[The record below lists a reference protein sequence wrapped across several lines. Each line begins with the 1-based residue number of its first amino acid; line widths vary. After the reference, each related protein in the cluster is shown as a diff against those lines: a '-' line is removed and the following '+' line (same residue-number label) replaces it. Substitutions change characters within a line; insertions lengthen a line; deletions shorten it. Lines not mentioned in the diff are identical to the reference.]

1 MHVTLRQL
9 KVFETVARL
18 GSFTR
23 AAEEL
28 FLSQPT
34 VSMQVKQLS
43 DAVGQPLFELTGRR
57 ICLTEMGEELFQTC
71 RDMFDTWNR
80 FEMTAAAMKGLKKGR
95 LKLACVTTAKYFIP
109 RLLGPFCDR
118 YPGIDV
124 RLEVANREAVV
135 ERLAR
140 GEDDL
145 YIMTSPPQHFD
156 IAIRAFLENPL
167 VPIAPAGHPLAAQA
181 NIPLARFAKE
191 RMLLRERGSGTRL
204 AVERMFREQGVELKT
219 CMEISSNEAIKQAV
233 AGGLGVTVISQ
244 QALALE
250 PMTQDIAVLDVQGFP
265 LQGAWHVV
273 HAGNKQ
279 LSVVAQ
285 TFFDFLCNE
294 ARQMLPGPLAQ
305 PTTHLQNGVTAIRKE
320 FIKQ

>member
-34 VSMQVKQLS
+34 VSMQVKQLA
-43 DAVGQPLFELTGRR
+43 DAIGQPLFEQTGKRIFLTDIGD
-57 ICLTEMGEELFQTC
+57 ELFKTC
-71 RDMFDTWNR
+71 RDIFDTWSR
-80 FEMTAAAMKGLKKGR
+80 FEMTAADMKGLKKGR
-95 LKLACVTTAKYFIP
+95 LRLACVTTAKYFIP

-124 RLEVANREAVV
+124 RLEVANRDAVV

-145 YIMTSPPQHFD
+145 YIMTMPPQHFD
-156 IAIRAFLENPL
+156 IAIHPFLENPL
-167 VPIAPAGHPLAAQA
+167 VAISQADHPLARERD
-181 NIPLARFAKE
+181 IPLARFARE

-204 AVERMFREQGVELKT
+204 AVERLFREHGVELQAK
-219 CMEISSNEAIKQAV
+219 MEIGSNEAIKQAV

-244 QALALE
+244 HALALE
-250 PMTQDIAVLDVQGFP
+250 PMQHDIAVLDVQGFP
-265 LQGAWHVV
+265 LQGAWYVV

-285 TFFDFLCNE
+285 AFFDYLQKE
-294 ARQMLPGPLAQ
+294 ARHHLPQQFTEAGSGTSGADDDKVLRLA
-305 PTTHLQNGVTAIRKE
+305 RR
-320 FIKQ
+320 